1 MDTPNRPY
9 RAPDKPLPTSS
20 EPLGNGP
27 SALVG
32 NPTPTEIVGPRQGVD
47 GFGHPTRLADGRER
61 DRAGVRGCWATRL
74 HAALIGHWRSWA
86 SVPERVAIAPP
97 ERAVWAWLS
106 SPVLRA
112 FVLRSPPQEPG
123 TTAPK
128 REGSHTPP
136 MPADRST
143 SGSLWA
149 CPAKRRV
156 LPVRIRTLWRRLWK
170 VPDVVRSPNAECPL
184 CGAGVVVEPNAYG
197 GVTLGC
203 GSVLSPR
210 PRQELIAA
218 CAKHGRSPYND
229 KTVKYNAQAA
239 TATGGAPDG

>member
-1 MDTPNRPY
+1 MRRRIN
-9 RAPDKPLPTSS
+9 
-20 EPLGNGP
+20 
-27 SALVG
+27 
-32 NPTPTEIVGPRQGVD
+32 
-47 GFGHPTRLADGRER
+47 
-61 DRAGVRGCWATRL
+61 
-74 HAALIGHWRSWA
+74 
-86 SVPERVAIAPP
+86 
-97 ERAVWAWLS
+97 RAV
-106 SPVLRA
+106 
-112 FVLRSPPQEPG
+112 Q
-123 TTAPK
+123 
-128 REGSHTPP
+128 HTPP
-136 MPADRST
+136 ICADRCSERLT
-143 SGSLWA
+143 A
-149 CPAKRRV
+149 CLPSKRRV
-156 LPVRIRTLWRRLWK
+156 LPVRIRTLWRRLWE